1 MQPPWAAA
9 RLFILRDSQE
19 SNISRRR
26 RGTFYRRNKV
36 GGQSVSEEVRL
47 QYRADN
53 QSVDCWLRELNY
65 NSIIFYCDSDL
76 SISIQ
81 EKAINNQQQQSKKCN
96 RIRPD
101 Y

>member
-1 MQPPWAAA
+1 MAVIVVQPPWAAA

-36 GGQSVSEEVRL
+36 GGRSVSEEVRL

-65 NSIIFYCDSDL
+65 NSIIFDSL
-76 SISIQ
+76 TCQ
-81 EKAINNQQQQSKKCN
+81 YRYRRKQ
-96 RIRPD
+96 
-101 Y
+101 